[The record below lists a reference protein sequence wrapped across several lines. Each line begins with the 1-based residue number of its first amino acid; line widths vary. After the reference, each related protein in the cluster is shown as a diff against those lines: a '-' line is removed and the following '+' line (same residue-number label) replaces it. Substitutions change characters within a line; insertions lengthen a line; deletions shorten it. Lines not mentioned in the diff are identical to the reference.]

1 MVDGSSERINEKIQ
15 LAMQGVMD
23 NSNRAIAI
31 AVRIFGVLTLL
42 VQIAQPNSF
51 DPYDTKSLIIWITLN
66 SCLLDSNCTWVGG
79 TCLSSYEYCHN

>member
-1 MVDGSSERINEKIQ
+1 
-15 LAMQGVMD
+15 MQGVMD

-42 VQIAQPNSF
+42 VEMRNLIHLI
-51 DPYDTKSLIIWITLN
+51 YDTKSLIIWITLN
-66 SCLLDSNCTWVGG
+66 SCLLDSNWYLVGG